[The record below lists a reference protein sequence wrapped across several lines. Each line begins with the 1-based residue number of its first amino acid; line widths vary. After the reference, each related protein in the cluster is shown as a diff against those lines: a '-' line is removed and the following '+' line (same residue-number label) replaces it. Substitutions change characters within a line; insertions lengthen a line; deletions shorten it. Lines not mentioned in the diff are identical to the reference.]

1 LVPRNAFG
9 RVLMSGKSISS
20 VGRALLLVGVLSG
33 CFSRSYDRDLVTAF
47 ELGGEHRWEEAR
59 EHARRYVLHNPDQA
73 VGHYV
78 WGQIH
83 AHPTPQ
89 FTIAQ
94 GEFTTAQVLFAQN
107 SDLGPL
113 EGILTSG
120 EFSAKLYRELAV
132 LNMRWGYEAMEL
144 RAARPVIRRSFLKA
158 FEHARA
164 GLALDPESE
173 YLGEL
178 VEALREMLEDVGA

>member
-1 LVPRNAFG
+1 MP
-9 RVLMSGKSISS
+9 GKSISS
-20 VGRALLLVGVLSG
+20 VGLALMAVGVLSG

-47 ELGGEHRWEEAR
+47 ELGAEHRWEEAR
-59 EHARRYVLHNPDQA
+59 EYARRYVLHNPNQA

-78 WGQIH
+78 WGQVH

-107 SDLGPL
+107 NDLGPL
-113 EGILTSG
+113 EGILTSD
-120 EFSAKLYRELAV
+120 EFSSKLYRELAM

-144 RAARPVIRRSFLKA
+144 GAAPPVIRRSFLQA

-164 GLALDPESE
+164 GLALDPESK
-173 YLGEL
+173 YLGEM
-178 VEALREMLEDVGA
+178 VEALREMLEEVGV